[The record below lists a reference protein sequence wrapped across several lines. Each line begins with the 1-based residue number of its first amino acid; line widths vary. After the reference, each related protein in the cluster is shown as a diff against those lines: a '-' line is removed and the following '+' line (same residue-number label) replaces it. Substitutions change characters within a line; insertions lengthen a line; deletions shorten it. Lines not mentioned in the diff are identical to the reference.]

1 VRRLVL
7 LALTLACL
15 VEPAAALAHPLGNTT
30 VNRYS
35 RVELSG
41 DRVYVLYVLDM
52 AEIPAFQERQR
63 IDDPELYARRTAAR
77 IERRLA
83 LTLDGRPIAL
93 TPLDHVL
100 GFPGPAPA
108 TCARCA
114 CRSSTPP
121 ARSAGPVRRRG

>member
-1 VRRLVL
+1 MRRLVL

-15 VEPAAALAHPLGNTT
+15 VEPAAALAHPLGNFT

-63 IDDPELYARRTAAR
+63 IDDPKLYARRTAAR

-93 TPLDHVL
+93 TPL
-100 GFPGPAPA
+100 GPCP
-108 TCARCA
+108 RI
-114 CRSSTPP
+114 
-121 ARSAGPVRRRG
+121 SARRRAHPRRPLAPTASA